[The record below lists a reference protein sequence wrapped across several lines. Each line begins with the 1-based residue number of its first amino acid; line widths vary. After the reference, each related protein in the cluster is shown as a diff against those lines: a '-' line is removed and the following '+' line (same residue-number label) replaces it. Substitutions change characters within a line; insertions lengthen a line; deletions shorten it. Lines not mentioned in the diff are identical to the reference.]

1 MSLPTRFRRTQLA
14 ALACALSLGIA
25 ACGGKSDTEL
35 IASAKSLLDTKDTK
49 GAVIQLKSAI
59 QQNPQ
64 SGEARF
70 LLGKTLLAGGDPV
83 AALVELRKAQELQV
97 ADELVI
103 PEIARAMLS
112 VGEEG
117 KLIPQYGSARLKTAT
132 AQADLRTSISV
143 AHALRNEMELADEAV
158 ASALQAQP
166 GYAPAAIQQARLRAA
181 SGAIDNALELLAQVL
196 QKEPTNDAA
205 GLLQGELLWHGKNDI
220 AKATEAIRKVAASNP
235 ESVRAHASLITLLNE
250 SKKPDEA
257 KAQFELLKKVA
268 PNHPETLFFEAQFAF
283 SKQDYK
289 LTRDI
294 TDRLLKGMP
303 ENAQVLELAG
313 AAEFRLRN
321 YVAAEAFL
329 GRALKTSPNLLLSR
343 QLLAQVYLRTNQPTK
358 TLEVLAPLLE
368 GKNVDGA
375 SLALAADAWMQT
387 GDTKR
392 SEAAFAQAAKIA
404 PNDARVRTSAALAQ
418 LARGNSSAALGQLE
432 AIAAEDKGPRADV
445 ALISAR
451 LKLNDI
457 PGALKAI
464 EGLERKTPD
473 RPLAYNLKGRVLLL
487 KRDLEGAKSAFET
500 ALSKDPGYFPAIASL
515 AAMELSAG
523 KPELARKRFEEVTK
537 ARPKAHE
544 AWLAMAELDARTGAP
559 PEQVLGHLRSAVKAN
574 AGEAAPHL
582 ALIKNLLGAGD
593 YKSALTAA
601 REASAALP
609 SNLEIMAALGRTQV
623 AAENAEQAV
632 STFKQLTALQ
642 PTNPAHHY
650 SMAEALMAHK
660 DSEGAR
666 RSLRK
671 ALEIQPDFTPAKQA
685 LVKLSLI
692 EKRPQEGLAIA
703 KDMQKQS
710 PLNPTGFILEGDVEL
725 SRKNFDAATAAYKQ
739 AFQLA
744 KTTENFVRVHGALRQ
759 GGKTAEAERLTA
771 DWSKARPKDAGLR
784 YYLGDLALSQNEF
797 AAAEG
802 HYRTVLELQPNNALA
817 MNNIAWLLAKQGKPG
832 AVAMAEKAN
841 ELMPGKVALMDTL
854 ATALASENKLP
865 KAIDV
870 QKSAIAR
877 SPNDPGLKLGLA
889 KLLIKSGDKAYARSE
904 LEDLAKMG
912 DKFKGQ
918 AEVSALLKSL

>member
-1 MSLPTRFRRTQLA
+1 MNKPLNIRRTPVA
-14 ALACALSLGIA
+14 AWVCALSLALA

-35 IASAKSLLDTKDTK
+35 IASAKSLLESKDSK
-49 GAVIQLKSAI
+49 AAVIQLKSAI

-97 ADELVI
+97 PDDQVI

-117 KLIPQYGSARLKTAT
+117 KLIPQYGSARLKTAS

-166 GYAPAAIQQARLRAA
+166 GFAPAVIQQARLRAA

-196 QKEPTNDAA
+196 QKEPTHDAA

-220 AKATEAIRKVAASNP
+220 EKATEAIRKVAVNHP
-235 ESVRAHASLITLLNE
+235 TSVRAHASLITLLNE
-250 SKKPDEA
+250 SKKLDEA
-257 KAQFELLKKVA
+257 KAQFELLKKAA

-283 SKQDYK
+283 SKQDFK

-313 AAEFRLRN
+313 AAEFRLKQ
-321 YVAAEAFL
+321 YVQAEAFL

-368 GKNVDGA
+368 GKKVDGM

-404 PNDARVRTSAALAQ
+404 PNDSRVRTSAALAQ
-418 LARGNSSAALGQLE
+418 LARGNSNAAMGQLE

-451 LKLNDI
+451 LKQNDI

-464 EGLERKTPD
+464 EGLERKTPE
-473 RPLAYNLKGRVLLL
+473 RPLAYNLRGRVLLL
-487 KRDLEGAKSAFET
+487 KRDLEGATKAFET
-500 ALSKDPGYFPAIASL
+500 ALSKDPNYFPAIASL

-523 KPELARKRFEEVTK
+523 KPELARQRFEAVTK
-537 ARPKAHE
+537 ANPKAHE
-544 AWLAMAELDARTGAP
+544 AWLAMAELAARTGAA
-559 PEQVLGHLRSAVKAN
+559 PEEVLKHLRDAVKAN
-574 AGEAAPHL
+574 AGEPAPHL
-582 ALIKNLLGAGD
+582 ALINNLALSGD
-593 YKSALTAA
+593 TKSALTAA

-609 SNLEIMAALGRTQV
+609 SNLEIMAALGRSQL
-623 AAENAEQAV
+623 AADSAEQAIT
-632 STFKQLTALQ
+632 TFKQLTALQ
-642 PTNPAHHY
+642 TTNPAHHL
-650 SMAEALMAHK
+650 SLAEAQMVNK
-660 DSEGAR
+660 DPEGAR
-666 RSLRK
+666 RSVRK
-671 ALEIQPDFTPAKQA
+671 ALEIKPDFLPAKRA
-685 LVKLSLI
+685 LVSLALLD
-692 EKRPQEGLAIA
+692 KKPLEGLAIA
-703 KDMQKQS
+703 KAMQKDS
-710 PLNPTGFILEGDVEL
+710 PLIPSGFTLEGDVEM
-725 SRKNFDAATAAYKQ
+725 SRKNYDAAASAYK
-739 AFQLA
+739 AALQLT
-744 KTTENFVRVHGALRQ
+744 KTTESFARMHGALRQ
-759 GGKTAEAERLTA
+759 AGKTAEADRAVA
-771 DWSKARPKDAGLR
+771 DWTKNRPKDSAFR
-784 YYLGDLALSQNEF
+784 FYLGDLALAQNEH
-797 AAAEG
+797 AVAEG
-802 HYRTVLELQPNNALA
+802 HYRAVLELQPRNALA

-854 ATALASENKLP
+854 ATALASEGKLP

-904 LEDLAKMG
+904 LEDLAKLG

-918 AEVSALLKSL
+918 AEVASLLKTL